1 MMTKQSISGN
11 NDPLMLPS
19 SIGELFDRISILE
32 LKEHHIVDAKKLTNV
47 RQELKLL
54 RETEFRLGLAVS
66 DLEFVRREL
75 AQVNAALW
83 AIEDEIRECER
94 RGDFGPRFI
103 ELARSVYHQNDRRAA
118 LKYRLNQLCGSSV
131 VEEKSYC

>member
-1 MMTKQSISGN
+1 MTTKQSISGN
-11 NDPLMLPS
+11 DDPLMLPS

-32 LKEHHIVDAKKLTNV
+32 LKEHHIADAKKLTNV

-54 RETEFRLGLAVS
+54 RETEFRLGLAAS
-66 DLEFVRREL
+66 DLESVRREL
-75 AQVNAALW
+75 AEVNAALW

-94 RGDFGPRFI
+94 QRDFGPRFI

>member
-32 LKEHHIVDAKKLTNV
+32 LKEHHIADVKKLTNV

-66 DLEFVRREL
+66 DLESVRREL

-83 AIEDEIRECER
+83 VIEDEIRDCER
-94 RGDFGPRFI
+94 KGDFGPRFI

>member
-1 MMTKQSISGN
+1 MMAKQSISGN

-32 LKEHHIVDAKKLTNV
+32 LKEHHIADVKKLTNV

-66 DLEFVRREL
+66 DLESVRREL

-83 AIEDEIRECER
+83 AIEDEIRDCER
-94 RGDFGPRFI
+94 KGDFGPRFI

>member
-1 MMTKQSISGN
+1 MTTKQSIFGN

-32 LKEHHIVDAKKLTNV
+32 LKEHHIEDAKKLTNV

-54 RETEFRLGLAVS
+54 RETEFRLGLAAT
-66 DLEFVRREL
+66 DLESVRRQL
-75 AQVNAALW
+75 AEVNAALW
-83 AIEDEIRECER
+83 AIEDEIRDCER
-94 RGDFGPRFI
+94 KGDFGPRFI

-118 LKYRLNQLCGSSV
+118 LKYRLNQLCGSSL

>member
-1 MMTKQSISGN
+1 MTNRQSISGN
-11 NDPLMLPS
+11 NEPLLLPA

-32 LKEHHIVDAKKLTNV
+32 LKEHHIEDAKKLTNV

-54 RETEFRLGLAVS
+54 RETECRLRLATS
-66 DLEFVRREL
+66 DLASVRREL
-75 AQVNAALW
+75 AEVNAALW
-83 AIEDEIRECER
+83 AIEDEIRDCER

-118 LKYRLNQLCGSSV
+118 LKYRLNQLCGSSL

>member
-1 MMTKQSISGN
+1 MMAKQSISGN
-11 NDPLMLPS
+11 NDFLMLPS

-32 LKEHHIVDAKKLTNV
+32 LKEHHIADVKKLTNV

-54 RETEFRLGLAVS
+54 RETEFRLGIAVS
-66 DLEFVRREL
+66 DLESVRCEL

-83 AIEDEIRECER
+83 AIEDEIRDCER
-94 RGDFGPRFI
+94 KGDFGPRFI
-103 ELARSVYHQNDRRAA
+103 ELARSVYRQNDQRAA

>member
-1 MMTKQSISGN
+1 MTTKQSIFGN

-32 LKEHHIVDAKKLTNV
+32 LKEHHIEDAKKLANV

-54 RETEFRLGLAVS
+54 RETEFRLGLGGS
-66 DLEFVRREL
+66 DLEFVRRQLDE
-75 AQVNAALW
+75 VNAALW
-83 AIEDEIRECER
+83 AIEDEIRDCER
-94 RGDFGPRFI
+94 KGDFGPRFI

-118 LKYRLNQLCGSSV
+118 LKYRLNQLCGSSL

>member
-1 MMTKQSISGN
+1 
-11 NDPLMLPS
+11 MLPS

-32 LKEHHIVDAKKLTNV
+32 LKEHHIEDAKKLANV

-54 RETEFRLGLAVS
+54 RETEFRLGLGGS
-66 DLEFVRREL
+66 DLEFVRRQLDE
-75 AQVNAALW
+75 VNAALW
-83 AIEDEIRECER
+83 AIEDEIRDCER
-94 RGDFGPRFI
+94 KGDFGPRFI

-118 LKYRLNQLCGSSV
+118 LKYRLNQLCGSSL

>member
-1 MMTKQSISGN
+1 MTNRQSISGN
-11 NDPLMLPS
+11 KDPLMLPA

-32 LKEHHIVDAKKLTNV
+32 LKEHHIADTKKLSNV

-66 DLEFVRREL
+66 ELESVRREL
-75 AQVNAALW
+75 AEVNAALW
-83 AIEDEIRECER
+83 AIEDEIRDCER
-94 RGDFGPRFI
+94 QGDFGPRFI

-118 LKYRLNQLCGSSV
+118 LKYRLNQLCGSSL